1 MYFIYLLFVV
11 FSEIYARFYGPFNA
25 DKAVVV
31 LYYRTRVVCVMRL
44 LHLHRLRFDF
54 GFTERLS

>member
-1 MYFIYLLFVV
+1 MYFIYLLVAV

-31 LYYRTRVVCVMRL
+31 LYSL
-44 LHLHRLRFDF
+44 LPYTGRMCNAIASFASMAL
-54 GFTERLS
+54 